1 MAQVLRL
8 AVSLLFLYICAAPVV
23 AASLTEAI
31 DESLAAQDYRLI
43 VRGGRGGRGGMAP
56 GVVESLQAEARTRCG
71 VRYLKGFGDV
81 IEMGKESE
89 FEQRIDY
96 ATRYNRQMLERCMP
110 EAISRP

>member
-43 VRGGRGGRGGMAP
+43 VRP
-56 GVVESLQAEARTRCG
+56 GAES
-71 VRYLKGFGDV
+71 V
-81 IEMGKESE
+81 I
-89 FEQRIDY
+89 
-96 ATRYNRQMLERCMP
+96 
-110 EAISRP
+110 

>member
-8 AVSLLFLYICAAPVV
+8 AVSLLFLYICTAPVV

-31 DESLAAQDYRLI
+31 DESLATQDYRLI
-43 VRGGRGGRGGMAP
+43 VRGGRGGMAP
-56 GVVESLQAEARTRCG
+56 GVVESLQAEAITRCG